1 MTEASIWDLSEAKVQ
16 RRVTKEQLQAFG
28 VEAFAVGRREAL
40 AADGVKVSFG
50 AVTGM
55 LVKTVSRIKFF

>member
-1 MTEASIWDLSEAKVQ
+1 MCKVQ

-55 LVKTVSRIKFF
+55 LVKTVSRIKLF